1 MPAINSLGIGS
12 GVLTADVIDQLK
24 ENERDLTI
32 VPIESKI
39 TTANA
44 KTDALDLLENLFST
58 FKTSV
63 SALKNDGLYL
73 ERQVSGNNSGIEVI
87 AEAGVAVQDFTLS
100 VTQLAQKDIQQ
111 SGSFSSTSD
120 LVASGAVGTETMDIT
135 IDGTT
140 YNIEYDNTTT
150 LSQLSDTI
158 NEIAGTKVSSSIL
171 QTGTNTFSLV
181 LASKE
186 TGANQAIT
194 TATTGAL
201 DAKLLS
207 SGTLTQAQGAQD
219 AIFDYNGI
227 ELTRESNEITDITFG
242 ITINLLQDGAS
253 SNIKITQDPEP
264 IVDEM
269 NLFVSSY
276 NTLVSQLKSMT
287 IAEDANGQ
295 SGLFSSDSTVKGIT
309 RELSR
314 AVLEVTGE
322 GNSLVE
328 YGIDI
333 DRFGVMSLDETTF
346 NSKLADDPSG
356 LEEFF
361 SGKYVD
367 GEFEQGVFGDIYDTI
382 NNYTKYSGQLDNI
395 QAGVKTEIDN
405 LSDRH
410 EQLLASLDNRYA
422 IMTKRFIAYDQVINR
437 LNAQGNVLQTQI
449 DALSN
454 NNN

>member
-24 ENERDLTI
+24 ENERALT
-32 VPIESKI
+32 VTPIEDKI

-63 SALKNDGLYL
+63 SSLKNDGLYL
-73 ERQVSGNNSGIEVI
+73 DRVVSGNNDGIEVI
-87 AEAGVAVQDFTLS
+87 AESGVAVQDFTLS
-100 VTQLAQKDIQQ
+100 VTNLAQKDIQQ
-111 SGSFSSTSD
+111 SGSFSATSD
-120 LVASGAVGTETMDIT
+120 LVASTAVGTETMDIT
-135 IDGTT
+135 INGTT
-140 YNIEYDNTTT
+140 HTIEYDNTTT
-150 LSQLSDTI
+150 LQELSDAI
-158 NEIAGTKVSSSIL
+158 NETAGTDVTSSIL
-171 QTGTNTFSLV
+171 QTGTGAYSLI

-194 TATTGAL
+194 TTTTGAL

-207 SGTLTQAQGAQD
+207 SGTLTEAQGAQD
-219 AIFDYNGI
+219 ATFDYNGI
-227 ELTRESNEITDITFG
+227 TLTRDTNEITDITYG
-242 ITINLLQDGAS
+242 ITINLLQEGSS
-253 SNIKITQDPEP
+253 SNIKITQDPKP
-264 IVDEM
+264 ITEEM
-269 NLFVSSY
+269 NLFVESY
-276 NTLVSQLKSMT
+276 NTLVSQLQTMT
-287 IAEDANGQ
+287 AAQDPATGQ
-295 SGLFSSDSTVKGIT
+295 SGLFSADSTVKGIA
-309 RELSR
+309 RDLSR
-314 AVLEVTGE
+314 TVLEVTGE

-333 DRFGVMSLDETTF
+333 DRFGVMSLDATTF
-346 NSKLADDPSG
+346 EEKLESDATG

-382 NNYTKYSGQLDNI
+382 NNYTKYNGQLDNI
-395 QAGVKTEIDN
+395 QAGMKSEVDN

-410 EQLLASLDNRYA
+410 AQLLESLENRYA

-437 LNAQGNVLQTQI
+437 LNVQGDALQTQI
-449 DALSN
+449 DALSAN
-454 NNN
+454 N